1 MLEVIGKEN
10 RQGRNMEKTRDWKQN
25 ARNGRG
31 AEAKR
36 RLAGWTAAAIFLTS
50 VFAAPAAAARAE
62 TVSGAEIRHQAQ
74 NSVRRVAY
82 LRKDV
87 TVEMN
92 REKLEFRDEQGN
104 VVYPLTYNGSTYL
117 PLRAV
122 SGLMGEPIE
131 WNSAAKTVYLGRTLT
146 HPVKYLLN
154 PEESPYAKV
163 VSSSADGKMSNI
175 LVREQR
181 NILVMYD
188 FETVQCRNERGET
201 VYPINYNGSNYL
213 PLRAVASLMEK
224 EIVWDGSSRT
234 VYIGSMT
241 PLEENEVPEER
252 PQTRAIR
259 ELFDREAE
267 IYNRA
272 TIRIAEIGKWSSEE
286 APLMASGISSELR
299 RAKENTLDAA
309 ELLKTSD
316 LSEEE
321 RDAGEK
327 LYAYVEIT
335 EYYILV
341 MENIAYMAAAGE
353 DYSILAETFLTF
365 ALESD
370 KAMDAARKAIECL

>member
-1 MLEVIGKEN
+1 MKQIRDRKKARKVKGVQRTGI
-10 RQGRNMEKTRDWKQN
+10 QGS
-25 ARNGRG
+25 
-31 AEAKR
+31 
-36 RLAGWTAAAIFLTS
+36 LAVLTAAAIFVTG
-50 VFAAPAAAARAE
+50 VFAAPIAAAQAE
-62 TVSGAEIRHQAQ
+62 TATGAAVRNSAQ
-74 NSVRRVAY
+74 SSVRRAAY
-82 LRKDV
+82 LREDV
-87 TVEMN
+87 TVELD

-104 VVYPLTYNGSTYL
+104 PVYPLTYNGSTYL

-146 HPVKYLLN
+146 HPVKYLLD
-154 PEESPYAKV
+154 PEESPYVKV
-163 VSSSADGKMSNI
+163 ISNSADGKMSNI

-181 NILVMYD
+181 NILLMYD
-188 FETVQCRNERGET
+188 FEAVQCRNEWGET

-213 PLRAVASLMEK
+213 PLRTAAALMGK
-224 EIVWDGSSRT
+224 DIVWDGSSRT

-241 PLEENEVPEER
+241 PVEKNEEPEVR
-252 PQTRAIR
+252 PQTLAIR
-259 ELFDREAE
+259 ELFDKEAE
-267 IYNRA
+267 ICNRA
-272 TIRIAEIGKWSSEE
+272 TTRIAEIGKWSSEE
-286 APLMASGISSELR
+286 APLMASEISSELR
-299 RAKENTLDAA
+299 RAKENTLEAA
-309 ELLKTSD
+309 ELMESED

-321 RDAGEK
+321 QNAGQK

-370 KAMDAARKAIECL
+370 KAMDAAREAIECL